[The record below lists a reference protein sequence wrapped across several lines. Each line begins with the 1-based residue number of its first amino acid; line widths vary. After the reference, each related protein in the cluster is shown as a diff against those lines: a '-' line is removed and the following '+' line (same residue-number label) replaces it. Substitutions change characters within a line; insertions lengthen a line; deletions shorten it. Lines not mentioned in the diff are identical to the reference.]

1 MSNSGGFSIGS
12 SSTLATAAKGI
23 QNAGSRV
30 DMSLDDLISS
40 RRKESRR
47 TNPKRK
53 VNVSET
59 SKNIVAKSI
68 GKSKAQRQAQVNG
81 RRLNSQRNAKPKQA
95 DIDKEVKR
103 QTVKENANK
112 SNSMRVRNGSRRR
125 VVLPNLAAK
134 QTKRNVVPRTP
145 TKKAVS
151 AAVQAM
157 ANNGFRPPEGMQM
170 VISFAPAPDAEK
182 KLSFKGNDSK
192 TKANGNNAS
201 GRGRRGVRAGGVRR
215 G

>member
-1 MSNSGGFSIGS
+1 M
-12 SSTLATAAKGI
+12 
-23 QNAGSRV
+23 
-30 DMSLDDLISS
+30 
-40 RRKESRR
+40 
-47 TNPKRK
+47 
-53 VNVSET
+53 SET

>member
-40 RRKESRR
+40 RRKDSRR

-81 RRLNSQRNAKPKQA
+81 RRKNQRNAKPKQA

-134 QTKRNVVPRTP
+134 QTKRNAVPRTP
-145 TKKAVS
+145 TNKAVS

-192 TKANGNNAS
+192 TKGNGSNA
-201 GRGRRGVRAGGVRR
+201 GVRGRRGGRAGGVRR